1 MTMKRTELAKNKMI
15 KASHAVKIASVPD
28 RFGTGSG
35 TFDRK
40 EQRKLDQAAGLI
52 PFACKLPNDLVK
64 QLHARV
70 AAEQSNMN
78 DLVAGLLTSAF
89 GNATTVPANVATPA
103 APEKTLPA
111 APPKT
116 MAVPNAQKAGKTTAV
131 AKKPAVKDTGE
142 AKVAKV
148 AKVVKNAA
156 TAKVTKVAKLAKKSK

>member
-1 MTMKRTELAKNKMI
+1 MTMKRTELAKNKLI

-52 PFACKLPNDLVK
+52 PFACKLPNELVK

-78 DLVAGLLTSAF
+78 DFVAGLLDKALGSA
-89 GNATTVPANVATPA
+89 A
-103 APEKTLPA
+103 AVV
-111 APPKT
+111 KT
-116 MAVPNAQKAGKTTAV
+116 MPPVEKVAAAAV
-131 AKKPAVKDTGE
+131 
-142 AKVAKV
+142 VAKV
-148 AKVVKNAA
+148 ASAPKAVKVA
-156 TAKVTKVAKLAKKSK
+156 AKVEVAGKVAKAAKVATVAKTAKTRK

>member
-1 MTMKRTELAKNKMI
+1 MTMKRTELAKKKMI
-15 KASHAVKIASVPD
+15 KITHAVRIAGVPD
-28 RFGTGSG
+28 RFGAGSDLV
-35 TFDRK
+35 DRK
-40 EQRKLDQAAGLI
+40 EQRRLDQAAGLI
-52 PFACKLPNDLVK
+52 PFACKLPNELVK

-78 DLVAGLLTSAF
+78 DLVAGLLASAL

-116 MAVPNAQKAGKTTAV
+116 MAVPNAQKADKITAV

-156 TAKVTKVAKLAKKSK
+156 TAKVAKLAKKSK

>member
-1 MTMKRTELAKNKMI
+1 MTMKRTELAKKKMI
-15 KASHAVKIASVPD
+15 KITHAVRIAGVPD
-28 RFGTGSG
+28 RFGAGSDLV
-35 TFDRK
+35 DRK
-40 EQRKLDQAAGLI
+40 EQRRLDQAAGLI
-52 PFACKLPNDLVK
+52 PFACKLPNELVK

-78 DLVAGLLTSAF
+78 DLVAGLLASAL

-116 MAVPNAQKAGKTTAV
+116 MAVPNAQKAGKITAV

-156 TAKVTKVAKLAKKSK
+156 TAKVAKLAKKSK

>member
-52 PFACKLPNDLVK
+52 PFACKLPNELVK

-78 DLVAGLLTSAF
+78 DLVAGLLASAF
-89 GNATTVPANVATPA
+89 GNATTVPANVAT
-103 APEKTLPA
+103 PA